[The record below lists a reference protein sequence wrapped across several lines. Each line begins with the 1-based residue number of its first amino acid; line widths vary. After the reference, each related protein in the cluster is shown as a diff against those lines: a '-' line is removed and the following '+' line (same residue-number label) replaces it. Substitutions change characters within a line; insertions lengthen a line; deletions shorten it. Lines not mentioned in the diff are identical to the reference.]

1 MVEHTEEKALL
12 AKLQHEVDR
21 LRLSLRLA
29 GQPLL
34 YNLAKLNP
42 LNDEEDRLCRDCP
55 LEILKD
61 AMLDDDRVAG
71 NRPDLLRLKLM
82 TDGKHQLQTL
92 VPPDRSDN
100 GAEDFRPTVH
110 QCPHGSIDQRL
121 SRQSLP
127 WKIHLLPA
135 LAINE
140 RTRVVELRRPVR
152 TVKVERSRCLGDPRP
167 WRNSGGGII
176 PVDFQ
181 SCPLRPSPDPGASLG
196 QPKPHPVTIV
206 PPLAT
211 SRSVAGLD
219 LLQIIEA
226 RRWKPPTTILL
237 MVLLPRSTPAI
248 RKNKPSPKLRNN
260 SAALVLQVVL
270 NRSCPNPRPIRAN
283 LCLLRPPFHARDQSS
298 APLDRADAGRRPEGL
313 VDSLDASAFCGQ
325 DAAIHI
331 CGEMHTDGLPSG
343 VRGRPRE
350 RSSLLQP
357 PQRSNGV
364 WLFGASQIAGKIF
377 SGRVLECV

>member
-140 RTRVVELRRPVR
+140 RTRVVELRRPMR

-196 QPKPHPVTIV
+196 QPKPHPVTIM

-211 SRSVAGLD
+211 SRSVARTGL
-219 LLQIIEA
+219 
-226 RRWKPPTTILL
+226 T
-237 MVLLPRSTPAI
+237 
-248 RKNKPSPKLRNN
+248 
-260 SAALVLQVVL
+260 
-270 NRSCPNPRPIRAN
+270 
-283 LCLLRPPFHARDQSS
+283 
-298 APLDRADAGRRPEGL
+298 ADY
-313 VDSLDASAFCGQ
+313 
-325 DAAIHI
+325 
-331 CGEMHTDGLPSG
+331 
-343 VRGRPRE
+343 
-350 RSSLLQP
+350 
-357 PQRSNGV
+357 
-364 WLFGASQIAGKIF
+364 
-377 SGRVLECV
+377 

>member
-1 MVEHTEEKALL
+1 
-12 AKLQHEVDR
+12 
-21 LRLSLRLA
+21 
-29 GQPLL
+29 
-34 YNLAKLNP
+34 
-42 LNDEEDRLCRDCP
+42 
-55 LEILKD
+55 
-61 AMLDDDRVAG
+61 
-71 NRPDLLRLKLM
+71 
-82 TDGKHQLQTL
+82 
-92 VPPDRSDN
+92 
-100 GAEDFRPTVH
+100 
-110 QCPHGSIDQRL
+110 
-121 SRQSLP
+121 
-127 WKIHLLPA
+127 
-135 LAINE
+135 
-140 RTRVVELRRPVR
+140 
-152 TVKVERSRCLGDPRP
+152 
-167 WRNSGGGII
+167 
-176 PVDFQ
+176 
-181 SCPLRPSPDPGASLG
+181 
-196 QPKPHPVTIV
+196 
-206 PPLAT
+206 
-211 SRSVAGLD
+211 
-219 LLQIIEA
+219 
-226 RRWKPPTTILL
+226 

-364 WLFGASQIAGKIF
+364 WLRVAFRRESDRRENFFLAACWSAYRNFCRNTRPKNDQVRSNSNIALYAPGFLYYINYLFEDILISLTQTRHSLGQFGFKTNSWSF
-377 SGRVLECV
+377 TN